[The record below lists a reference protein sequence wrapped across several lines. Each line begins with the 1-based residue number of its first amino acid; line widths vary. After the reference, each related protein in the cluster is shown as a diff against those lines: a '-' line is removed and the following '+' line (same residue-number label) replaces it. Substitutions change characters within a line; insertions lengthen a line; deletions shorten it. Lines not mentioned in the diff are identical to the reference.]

1 VLLQFF
7 GGHPGVLADIFS
19 VGLGTDLPHQRRIK
33 VLIEPV
39 IARTF
44 ALLPCCHRTSTVAR
58 IQALRVYPLA
68 AMAARILFFLSSAF
82 QAYTRAPVDAFAQL
96 GTLYSGGVKM
106 RICELIKAQETY
118 QVELG
123 QTVLDTVRA
132 MVERNIG
139 AVPVLHNNKVVGIF
153 SERDLMRRVVAEG
166 RDPRSTCMAEVMT
179 DDPLTINMNE
189 DLDTCM
195 ALMRRHSF
203 RHLPVC
209 HEGQL
214 VGMVSLRDILLHD
227 LDEKDDEVRMMRAYI
242 HSMPDA

>member
-1 VLLQFF
+1 
-7 GGHPGVLADIFS
+7 
-19 VGLGTDLPHQRRIK
+19 
-33 VLIEPV
+33 
-39 IARTF
+39 
-44 ALLPCCHRTSTVAR
+44 
-58 IQALRVYPLA
+58 
-68 AMAARILFFLSSAF
+68 
-82 QAYTRAPVDAFAQL
+82 
-96 GTLYSGGVKM
+96 M

-123 QTVLDTVRA
+123 HTVLETVRA

-153 SERDLMRRVVAEG
+153 SERDLMRRVVSEG

-195 ALMRRHSF
+195 TLMRRHSF

>member
-1 VLLQFF
+1 
-7 GGHPGVLADIFS
+7 
-19 VGLGTDLPHQRRIK
+19 
-33 VLIEPV
+33 
-39 IARTF
+39 
-44 ALLPCCHRTSTVAR
+44 
-58 IQALRVYPLA
+58 
-68 AMAARILFFLSSAF
+68 
-82 QAYTRAPVDAFAQL
+82 
-96 GTLYSGGVKM
+96 M
-106 RICELIKAQETY
+106 RICDLIKAQETF

-123 QTVLDTVRA
+123 DTVLETVRA

-189 DLDTCM
+189 DLDSCL

-209 HEGQL
+209 HQGLL